1 MFTRFVAGGLSLSLG
16 LLSAVAAPAD
26 EPESAAPG
34 KAAGIFRQL
43 DADKDGVL
51 SQSEVD
57 AASRPAVRKILE
69 RGDAN
74 KDGKIDAQ
82 EFETLAE
89 KLTSIR
95 KARGTAKPES
105 AKKPAAKDSAGSNKD
120 DATKSAGVQGGQ
132 RIKDLVERFRA
143 NDADKDGRL
152 SRQEFQGRPAVFDR
166 LDMDRDGYLDRED
179 LKAIRAER
187 KAAREKAQAEKPAD
201 KS

>member
-1 MFTRFVAGGLSLSLG
+1 MFTRFVAGGLSLSLA
-16 LLSAVAAPAD
+16 LVSAVAAPVD

-34 KAAGIFRQL
+34 KAAGIFRHL

-57 AASRPAVRKILE
+57 AASRPAVRTILKS
-69 RGDAN
+69 GDAN

-82 EFETLAE
+82 EFETLGD
-89 KLTSIR
+89 KLTAIR

-105 AKKPAAKDSAGSNKD
+105 AKKPSAKDSAGSDKD
-120 DATKSAGVQGGQ
+120 DDSTSAARRGQ
-132 RIKDLVERFRA
+132 RIKDLVEKFRA

-166 LDMDRDGYLDRED
+166 LDMDRDGYLDRDD

-187 KAAREKAQAEKPAD
+187 KAAREKAEAEKPAD